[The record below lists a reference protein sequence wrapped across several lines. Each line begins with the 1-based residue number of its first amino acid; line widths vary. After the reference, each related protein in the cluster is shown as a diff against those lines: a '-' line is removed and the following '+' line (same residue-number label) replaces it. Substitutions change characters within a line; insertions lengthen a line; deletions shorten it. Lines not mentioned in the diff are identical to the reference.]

1 MKTGRVAVILLTLV
15 QLVSFPS
22 TAFAHPLNNFTINHY
37 AGLAVRRE
45 SVTIEYVLDMAEIP
59 TLQEIAKLDAN
70 GNSQPDP
77 AEAAPYREAQCRK
90 LSEQTALTAN
100 GQPLLLVVNSS
111 AIEFPAGTA
120 GLLTLRL
127 TCGFSAALTTSTESV
142 SLELALNAYNDRL
155 GWREIVVQ
163 AEGVALQGDFAT
175 TSVSDK
181 LRTYPQ
187 ELLSTP
193 LDQRTLAFSLL
204 PAGAQSAT
212 AAPTTEPQG
221 NTVIG
226 GISEA
231 DFMRYIT
238 LREITPW
245 TVAVALLVALMWGA
259 AHAMT
264 PGHGKTIVGAYLV
277 GARGTAMH
285 AVYLGLATTIT
296 HTAGVFALGLITL
309 FASQYILPETL
320 FPWLG
325 LFSGLLVIGLGLN
338 MFVERLRG
346 FLARGQG
353 HRRGGG
359 AVARAT
365 RAHEHSHGGDDH
377 HHGEGGHPHGGEAA
391 HAHNNGHGHN
401 HVHAPVMAL
410 AGAPEHDHTHG
421 EGGHSHGGDVA
432 LDHLHDDHTH
442 GAGGHSHGGSGHHTH
457 AVPGMD
463 GQPVTW
469 RSLIALGV
477 SGGLLPCPSALVL
490 LLATVALG
498 QVGLGIVLVMVF
510 SLGLAGTLT
519 GIGLLLVYARRLFER
534 VPMTGRFMYLASAG
548 SAVFIT
554 VAGLGI
560 VWQALVEMGWLRL

>member
-37 AGLAVRRE
+37 AGLTVRRE

-59 TLQEIAKLDAN
+59 TLQEIATFDAD

-100 GQPLLLVVNSS
+100 GQPLALAVSAS
-111 AIEFPAGTA
+111 AIEFPAGAA

-142 SLELALNAYNDRL
+142 SLELALNAYSDRL

-175 TSVSDK
+175 TSVSGK

-212 AAPTTEPQG
+212 AAPTTEPRA
-221 NTVIG
+221 NAVIG

-238 LREITPW
+238 LREVTPW
-245 TVAVALLVALMWGA
+245 TVAVALLVALAWGA

-277 GARGTAMH
+277 GARGTARH
-285 AVYLGLATTIT
+285 AMYLGLATTIT

-325 LFSGLLVIGLGLN
+325 LFSGLLVIGLGIN
-338 MFVERLRG
+338 MFVERMRG
-346 FLARGQG
+346 FLGRGHG
-353 HRRGGG
+353 HRRGGSE
-359 AVARAT
+359 AARAT
-365 RAHEHSHGGDDH
+365 RSHEHSHGGDDH
-377 HHGEGGHPHGGEAA
+377 HHGGGGHPHGGEAA
-391 HAHNNGHGHN
+391 HAHTNGHGHN

-421 EGGHSHGGDVA
+421 VGGHSHGGDVA
-432 LDHLHDDHTH
+432 LDHPHDDHAY
-442 GAGGHSHGGSGHHTH
+442 GE
-457 AVPGMD
+457 
-463 GQPVTW
+463 
-469 RSLIALGV
+469 
-477 SGGLLPCPSALVL
+477 
-490 LLATVALG
+490 
-498 QVGLGIVLVMVF
+498 
-510 SLGLAGTLT
+510 AGTAT
-519 GIGLLLVYARRLFER
+519 GAAANTPTRC
-534 VPMTGRFMYLASAG
+534 PAWMG
-548 SAVFIT
+548 S
-554 VAGLGI
+554 
-560 VWQALVEMGWLRL
+560 R